1 MIGQAAYANAQI
13 AKDALAYYQAK
24 DTAAMPRQERMDDIT
39 ERLANQQVAS
49 SKFNDDAARKMLDR
63 YESVGVP
70 AEDAMY
76 SDAANYDTR
85 AARDKATG
93 AAATD
98 VDVAMAQ
105 ATDAKRRTMARLGVN
120 PADGRALSME
130 EDAATAGA
138 LGKAGAINAARTKVT
153 DMGIMLRKDAAS
165 FAKGM
170 PGTAATTFGTA
181 ALTGNG
187 AVGALGAAG
196 SMSNQTT
203 QTNGAGFGTA
213 IAGNNSAGSILN
225 QEYANNIQANAG
237 GAGDLM
243 SGIGGLASG
252 LGAMGFKASMLSDKN
267 MKEDIQPVD
276 EDAVL
281 AGIEKTDVKEWQYKD
296 DSPAADGGQR
306 HIGAMAQDMNK
317 NLGENVAPG
326 GKVVDVVSALGTVM
340 AGTKALAK
348 KVSKLERTVA
358 RGVKA

>member
-1 MIGQAAYANAQI
+1 MG
-13 AKDALAYYQAK
+13 KDALEYYKAK
-24 DTAAMPRQERMDDIT
+24 DTAAAPRQARMDDIT

-49 SKFNDDAARKMLDR
+49 SKFNDDAARKMLNR
-63 YESVGVP
+63 YEETGVP

-76 SDAANYDTR
+76 RDAANYDTQ
-85 AARDKATG
+85 AARDKAAG
-93 AAATD
+93 QAATD
-98 VDVAMAQ
+98 VDVSMAQ
-105 ATDAKRRTMARLGVN
+105 AMDAKRRNSARLGIN

-138 LGKAGAINAARTKVT
+138 LGKATAMNAARTKT
-153 DMGIMLRKDAAS
+153 QDMGIMLRKDAAN

-170 PGTAATTFGTA
+170 SSNAAQTFGTA
-181 ALTGNG
+181 AMTGAG
-187 AVGALGAAG
+187 ATGAIGAAG
-196 SMSNQTT
+196 QLANQTT

-225 QEYANNIQANAG
+225 QEYSNNIQANA
-237 GAGDLM
+237 
-243 SGIGGLASG
+243 SGGLA
-252 LGAMGFKASMLSDKN
+252 GAVGTLAQGVGAAGGIAKLFSDKN
-267 MKEDIQPVD
+267 MKEDIEPVSD
-276 EDAVL
+276 EQALD
-281 AGIEKTDVKEWQYKD
+281 GIAKTDVSTWRYKD
-296 DSPAADGGQR
+296 DSPAADGGQQ
-306 HIGAMAQDMNK
+306 HVGAMAQDMNK